1 MKKFLICIILSMIS
15 LACFS
20 GTSYIVDTS
29 QGQKSVVVPDGMT
42 CEDVMLT
49 LAKNYYEISYE
60 YDSVLEELGNLKSE
74 VLSYIE
80 ENKSLRESRA
90 QLEKDY
96 QDLTKK
102 QDKLLSKQN
111 FLVYIKPSAIFKGYE
126 TSGLGASLGFILGTS
141 SMIEVGCTFEYG
153 SSTEAFMK
161 WSMGFG
167 FLF

>member
-1 MKKFLICIILSMIS
+1 MKKFLICIILSMIP
-15 LACFS
+15 LMCFS
-20 GTSYIVDTS
+20 GTSYVINTS
-29 QGQKSVVVPDGMT
+29 QGEKSVVVPDGMT

-60 YDSVLEELGNLKSE
+60 YDSALEELDNLKSE

-96 QDLTKK
+96 QDLVKK
-102 QDKLLSKQN
+102 QDKLLRKQN
-111 FLVYIKPSAIFKGYE
+111 FLMYIKPSAVFGGYR
-126 TSGLGASLGFILGTS
+126 TTGLSASLGFILNTS
-141 SMIEVGCTFEYG
+141 SMVEAGLTFECG
-153 SSTEAFMK
+153 PSSETFLR

-167 FLF
+167 FIF

>member
-1 MKKFLICIILSMIS
+1 MKKVLAYIILLMIPF
-15 LACFS
+15 LCFS
-20 GTSYIVDTS
+20 DTVYKVNTS
-29 QGQKSVVVPDGMT
+29 QGEKTVVVPEGMT

-49 LAKNYYEISYE
+49 LAKNYYEISYK
-60 YDSVLEELGNLKSE
+60 YDSTLEDLSNLKSE
-74 VLSYIE
+74 VKAYVE
-80 ENKSLRESRA
+80 ENKALRESRA

-111 FLVYIKPSAIFKGYE
+111 FLVYVKPSAIFNGYE
-126 TSGLGASLGFILGTS
+126 TAGLGASLGFILGAS
-141 SMIEVGCTFEYG
+141 SMIEAGFTFEYG
-153 SSTEAFMK
+153 PSTEALLR

>member
-1 MKKFLICIILSMIS
+1 M
-15 LACFS
+15 CFS
-20 GTSYIVDTS
+20 DTVYKVNTS
-29 QGQKSVVVPDGMT
+29 QGEKTVVVPTGMT

-60 YDSVLEELGNLKSE
+60 YDSTLEDLSDLKSE
-74 VLSYIE
+74 VEAYVE
-80 ENKSLRESRA
+80 ENKTLRESRA

-111 FLVYIKPSAIFKGYE
+111 FLVYIKSSAIFNGYE

-141 SMIEVGCTFEYG
+141 SMIEVGCAFEYG
-153 SSTEAFMK
+153 SSTEASMK

>member
-20 GTSYIVDTS
+20 GTSYVVDTS

-60 YDSVLEELGNLKSE
+60 YDSALEELDNLKSE

-80 ENKSLRESRA
+80 ENKSLRESRV

-111 FLVYIKPSAIFKGYE
+111 LLVYIKSSAIFNGCE

>member
-1 MKKFLICIILSMIS
+1 MKKFLICIILLMIP
-15 LACFS
+15 LMCFS
-20 GTSYIVDTS
+20 GTSYVVDTS
-29 QGQKSVVVPDGMT
+29 QGEKSVVVPDGMT

-111 FLVYIKPSAIFKGYE
+111 FLVYIKPSAIFSGYE

-141 SMIEVGCTFEYG
+141 SMIEVGCAFEYG
-153 SSTEAFMK
+153 SSTEASMK

>member
-20 GTSYIVDTS
+20 GTSYVVDTS

-60 YDSVLEELGNLKSE
+60 YDSALEELDNLKSE

-111 FLVYIKPSAIFKGYE
+111 LLVYIKSSAIFNGYE
-126 TSGLGASLGFILGTS
+126 TSGLGASFGFILGTS

>member
-1 MKKFLICIILSMIS
+1 MKKILACIILLMIPFM
-15 LACFS
+15 CFS
-20 GTSYIVDTS
+20 DTVYKVNTSHGEKT
-29 QGQKSVVVPDGMT
+29 VVVPTGMT

-60 YDSVLEELGNLKSE
+60 YDSTLEDLSDLKSE
-74 VLSYIE
+74 VEAYVE
-80 ENKSLRESRA
+80 ENKTLRESRA

-96 QDLTKK
+96 QDLTRK

-111 FLVYIKPSAIFKGYE
+111 FLVYIKPSAIFNGYE

-141 SMIEVGCTFEYG
+141 SMIEVGCAFEYG
-153 SSTEAFMK
+153 SSTEASMK

>member
-1 MKKFLICIILSMIS
+1 MKKFLICIILLMIP
-15 LACFS
+15 LMCFS
-20 GTSYIVDTS
+20 GTSYVVDTS
-29 QGQKSVVVPDGMT
+29 QGEKSVVVPDGMT

-60 YDSVLEELGNLKSE
+60 YDSALEELDNLKSE

-96 QDLTKK
+96 QDLAEK

-111 FLVYIKPSAIFKGYE
+111 FLVYIKPSAIFNGYE
-126 TSGLGASLGFILGTS
+126 TSGLGVSLGFILGTS
-141 SMIEVGCTFEYG
+141 SMIEVGCAFEYG
-153 SSTEAFMK
+153 SSTEALMK

>member
-20 GTSYIVDTS
+20 GTSYVVDTS

-60 YDSVLEELGNLKSE
+60 YDSALEELGNLKSE

-102 QDKLLSKQN
+102 QDKLLS
-111 FLVYIKPSAIFKGYE
+111 
-126 TSGLGASLGFILGTS
+126 
-141 SMIEVGCTFEYG
+141 
-153 SSTEAFMK
+153 
-161 WSMGFG
+161 
-167 FLF
+167 

>member
-1 MKKFLICIILSMIS
+1 MKKFLICIILSMIP
-15 LACFS
+15 LMCFS
-20 GTSYIVDTS
+20 GTSYVINTS
-29 QGQKSVVVPDGMT
+29 QGEKSVVVPDGMT

-60 YDSVLEELGNLKSE
+60 YDSALEELDNLKSE

-111 FLVYIKPSAIFKGYE
+111 LLVYIKSSAIFNGYE

-141 SMIEVGCTFEYG
+141 SMIEVGCAFEYG

>member
-20 GTSYIVDTS
+20 GTSYVVDTS

-60 YDSVLEELGNLKSE
+60 YDSALEELDNLKSE

-80 ENKSLRESRA
+80 ENKSLRESRV

-111 FLVYIKPSAIFKGYE
+111 LLVYIKSSAIFNGYE
-126 TSGLGASLGFILGTS
+126 TSGLGASFGFILGTS

>member
-1 MKKFLICIILSMIS
+1 MKKFLICIILLMIP
-15 LACFS
+15 LMCFS
-20 GTSYIVDTS
+20 GTSYVVDTS
-29 QGQKSVVVPDGMT
+29 QGEKSVVVPDGMT

-60 YDSVLEELGNLKSE
+60 YDSALEELDNLKSE

-96 QDLTKK
+96 QDLAKK

-111 FLVYIKPSAIFKGYE
+111 FLVYIKPSVIFNEYNP
-126 TSGLGASLGFILGTS
+126 SGLSASAGFILGAS
-141 SMIEVGCTFEYG
+141 SMLEAGLSFEFEPA
-153 SSTEAFMK
+153 TKNPLE
-161 WSMGFG
+161 WSVGFG

>member
-90 QLEKDY
+90 KLEKDY